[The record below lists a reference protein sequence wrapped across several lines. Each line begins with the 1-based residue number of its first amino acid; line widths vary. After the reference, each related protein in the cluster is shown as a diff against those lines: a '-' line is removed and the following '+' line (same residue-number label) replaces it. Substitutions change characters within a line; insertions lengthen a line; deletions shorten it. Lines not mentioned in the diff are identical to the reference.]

1 MQLAPISRNGQ
12 DVASKVWPNLIEPS
26 RESQELLIMLG
37 WAVIFLIVA
46 IIAAIFGFGGIAGTA
61 AGIAQILFYI
71 FVAIFLISLLVGL
84 FTGKRP

>member
-12 DVASKVWPNLIEPS
+12 DVASKVGPNLIEPS
-26 RESQELLIMLG
+26 RESPELLIMLG

-84 FTGKRP
+84 LTGRRP